1 MPSNRPSTKVNYAPS
16 QISLPGSVM
25 THATSAAAHANL
37 QSPENKKA
45 VAFSLG
51 TAVAEQIVKSR
62 QYNYATSSIEGEG
75 QTVSEIF
82 SYKQNLRK
90 IVPKPS
96 PMQTVEE
103 QPKVV
108 AAKIIEPAYQ
118 VRNKGTDRI
127 SRLLSTEMEEEETP
141 RYVSVRWG
149 FMFFYRFLMLY
160 SLKSIWS

>member
-1 MPSNRPSTKVNYAPS
+1 M
-16 QISLPGSVM
+16 
-25 THATSAAAHANL
+25 
-37 QSPENKKA
+37 
-45 VAFSLG
+45 
-51 TAVAEQIVKSR
+51 
-62 QYNYATSSIEGEG
+62 
-75 QTVSEIF
+75 
-82 SYKQNLRK
+82 
-90 IVPKPS
+90 PKPS

-149 FMFFYRFLMLY
+149 FMICIDF
-160 SLKSIWS
+160 

>member
-1 MPSNRPSTKVNYAPS
+1 
-16 QISLPGSVM
+16 M

-90 IVPKPS
+90 IVPKQS

-141 RYVSVRWG
+141 RYVSVRLG
-149 FMFFYRFLMLY
+149 FMFFLSIFDALLVEVNLVVTNP
-160 SLKSIWS
+160 SLSHKNQSSKTTVQCWT